1 MTRILVA
8 GAGVAGLSVAL
19 RLLERGHRVTLVE
32 RGEVGKESSWA
43 GGGILCPLLPWDYGE
58 TLNEL
63 ALRSMNQ
70 YADWVDALETR
81 SGCSA
86 EFWRCGMDI
95 SGIGDPSKALEW
107 CATHALAAQP
117 SPAGPGQLRLPDI
130 AQVRNP
136 RLVEALRAAVLQAGG
151 IIHTQCALDSISRQS
166 GRVMSVHTTTG
177 SFTADQVVLTTG
189 AWAGMAL
196 PRLAATPNI
205 RPIRGQMLLFKLEPG
220 ALETILYRD
229 GLYLIPRRDGHIL
242 VGSTLEN
249 VGYDK
254 SVDDTTLRQLHQ
266 GAAELLP
273 VLASLHPVRHWA
285 GLRPGAPDNIPIIG
299 RHPEFDNV
307 FVNTGQYRYGVT
319 LAPASAEM
327 LVDLMEGDT
336 PVLDSTPF
344 SWENAM
350 NRSWTPAL

>member
-1 MTRILVA
+1 MTRVLVA

-19 RLLERGHRVTLVE
+19 RLLDRGHRVTLVE

-43 GGGILCPLLPWDYGE
+43 GGGILCPLLPWDYSE

-70 YADWVDALETR
+70 YADWIEALETR

-95 SGIGDPSKALEW
+95 SGIGNPGKALEW
-107 CATHALAAQP
+107 CRTHALAAQT
-117 SPAGPGQLRLPDI
+117 SSAGPGHLRLPDI

-136 RLVEALRAAVLQAGG
+136 RLVEALRVAVLQAGG
-151 IIHTQCALDSISRQS
+151 IIHPHCSLESLSHQS
-166 GRVMSVHTTTG
+166 GRVVTVHTTTG
-177 SFTADQVVLTTG
+177 SFTADQIVLTTG
-189 AWAGMAL
+189 AWAGMTL
-196 PRLAATPNI
+196 PGLTGTPNV
-205 RPIRGQMLLFKLEPG
+205 RPIRGQMLLFRLEPG
-220 ALETILYRD
+220 ILQTILYRD
-229 GLYLIPRRDGHIL
+229 GLYIIPRRDGHIL

-249 VGYDK
+249 AGYDK
-254 SVDDTTLRQLHQ
+254 SVDATTLRQLQ
-266 GAAELLP
+266 QAAADLLP
-273 VLASLHPVRHWA
+273 TLATLQPVRHWA

-299 RHPEFDNV
+299 RHPGFDNV

-327 LVDLMEGDT
+327 LVDQMEDRA
-336 PVLDSTPF
+336 PALDPSPF
-344 SWENAM
+344 AWEQALG
-350 NRSWTPAL
+350 RAWTPAL

>member
-1 MTRILVA
+1 MTSVLVA

-43 GGGILCPLLPWDYGE
+43 GGGILCPLLPWNYSE
-58 TLNEL
+58 TLNAL

-70 YADWVDALETR
+70 YADWVDALENR

-86 EFWRCGMDI
+86 EFWRCGMDV
-95 SGIGDPSKALEW
+95 SGIADRGTALTW
-107 CATHALAAQP
+107 CATHALPVQP
-117 SPAGPGQLRLPDI
+117 SPTTADRLRLPDI

-136 RLVEALRAAVLQAGG
+136 RLVEALRVAVLHAGG
-151 IIHTQCALDSISRQS
+151 IIHAQCALDSISHES
-166 GRVMSVHTTTG
+166 GRVMAVHTTTR

-196 PRLAATPNI
+196 PQLTATPNV

-220 ALETILYRD
+220 TLDTILYRD
-229 GLYLIPRRDGHIL
+229 GLYIIPRRDGHIL

-249 VGYDK
+249 AGYDK
-254 SVDDTTLRQLHQ
+254 SIDETTLRELHQ

-273 VLASLHPVRHWA
+273 VLSTLQPVRHWA

-327 LVDLMEGDT
+327 LVDLMEDRV
-336 PVLDSTPF
+336 PALDPTPF